1 MNKRLVKKKRPAT
14 AGRGQTARKAST
26 RAAASRKSSARQAVK
41 KSAPIRAA
49 KVSATTQKVSATTQ
63 KVSATTQKVSAT
75 TQKVSATTQKVSTTA
90 QKVSTTAHKAPTTTK
105 KPTAVKVSSAKVS
118 GATKLAETLPI
129 SEFMRIPEA
138 EKIVST
144 EVRAISIAEVTAVSQ
159 SVRMH
164 KFRVGQ
170 TVSYTS
176 SPISRPGASGSYQ
189 VVRLLPSDGDD
200 YQYRIKNPGEAFERV
215 AKESQLEL
223 DR

>member
-1 MNKRLVKKKRPAT
+1 MAART
-14 AGRGQTARKAST
+14 AG
-26 RAAASRKSSARQAVK
+26 
-41 KSAPIRAA
+41 A
-49 KVSATTQKVSATTQ
+49 KVALKGSAI
-63 KVSATTQKVSAT
+63 
-75 TQKVSATTQKVSTTA
+75 
-90 QKVSTTAHKAPTTTK
+90 
-105 KPTAVKVSSAKVS
+105 
-118 GATKLAETLPI
+118 LPL
-129 SEFMRIPEA
+129 SRVVRLPEN
-138 EKIVST
+138 EKIVSAG
-144 EVRAISIAEVTAVSQ
+144 VAAISVTEVTALHP
-159 SVRMH
+159 VRAH